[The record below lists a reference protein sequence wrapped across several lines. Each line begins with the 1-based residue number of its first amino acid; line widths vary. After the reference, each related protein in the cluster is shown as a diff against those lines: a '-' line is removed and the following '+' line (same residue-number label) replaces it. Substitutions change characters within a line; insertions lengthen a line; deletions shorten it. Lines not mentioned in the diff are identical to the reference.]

1 MKEYVGMN
9 KIRKILCLILTVTM
23 LLSITGCSKSSTGT
37 NSLND
42 MITITDQGGNVV
54 KVPGHINRIVVC
66 DILPLPSVL
75 AVFFDSAKKI
85 VGMAQP
91 SMTAAKN
98 SLLSKLYPEIL
109 NAKTGF
115 INGSDVNVEELTA
128 LKPDVVFY
136 SASSKELGDKLRK
149 AGFNAVAISVNKW
162 NYNAI
167 ETLNNWIALLSQI
180 FPDNDKSKIVKDYS
194 DKTYELVQKR
204 VAKLPE
210 NEKTKLFFL
219 FKYSENSISTSGN
232 QFFGEWWA
240 EAIGAVNIGKEINKD
255 NAVQVNMEQI
265 YKWNPDKILITN
277 FTTAQ
282 PEDLYNNSTGSY
294 NWSGIKAVENKQV
307 YKMPLGMYRSYTP
320 GVDTPITLLWMAKTV
335 YPDLF
340 KDINITDEVK
350 KYYKTVFG
358 INLTDQ
364 QANSIFTPVSDAGVG
379 F

>member
-1 MKEYVGMN
+1 MKN
-9 KIRKILCLILTVTM
+9 IKKLICLFLTIIM
-23 LLSITGCSKSSTGT
+23 LLSIAGCSKGSANSNKVSSDT
-37 NSLND
+37 
-42 MITITDQGGNVV
+42 ITITDHNGNKV
-54 KVPGHINRIVVC
+54 KLPKHINRIVVC

-85 VGMAQP
+85 VGMSEP

-98 SLLSKLYPEIL
+98 SLLSKLYPQIL

-115 INGSDVNVEELTA
+115 IKGSDVNVEELSA

-136 SASSKELGDKLRK
+136 NASSKELGNKLKK

-167 ETLNNWIALLSQI
+167 ETLNNWISLLSEI
-180 FPDNDKSKIVKDYS
+180 FPYNDKAKVVKSYS
-194 DKTYELVQKR
+194 DKTYNMVQKR
-204 VAKLPE
+204 VASISDSKRE
-210 NEKTKLFFL
+210 RLFFL
-219 FKYSENSISTSGN
+219 FQCSPNSIASSGDH
-232 QFFGEWWA
+232 FFGEWWA
-240 EAIGAVNIGKEINKD
+240 EAVGAENAAKEINKD

-282 PEDLYNNSTGSY
+282 PKDLYNNTIGAY
-294 NWSGIKAVENKQV
+294 NWSGIKAVKDKQV

-340 KDINITDEVK
+340 KDINVTEEVK

-358 INLTDQ
+358 INLTDK
-364 QANSIFTPVSDAGVG
+364 QAESIFSPAANAGSG

>member
-1 MKEYVGMN
+1 MN
-9 KIRKILCLILTVTM
+9 NIKKTLCLILTVTM
-23 LLSITGCSKSSTGT
+23 LLSVTGCSKSASSSN
-37 NSLND
+37 NSSND
-42 MITITDQGGNVV
+42 TITITDQDGNVV
-54 KVPGHINRIVVC
+54 KVPRHIDRIVVC

-167 ETLNNWIALLSQI
+167 ETLNNWISLLSKI
-180 FPDNDKSKIVKDYS
+180 FPDNDKSKTVKDYS

-204 VAKLPE
+204 VAGLPE
-210 NEKTKLFFL
+210 NKRARLFFL

-240 EAIGAVNIGKEINKD
+240 EAIGAVNVGKEINKD

-265 YKWNPDKILITN
+265 YKWNPDKVLVTN

-282 PEDLYNNSTGSY
+282 PKDLFNNSIGSY

-358 INLTDQ
+358 IELTDQ
-364 QANSIFTPVSDAGVG
+364 QANSIFTPVSDAGSG

>member
-1 MKEYVGMN
+1 MN
-9 KIRKILCLILTVTM
+9 NIKKILCLILTVTM
-23 LLSITGCSKSSTGT
+23 LLSITGCSKSLSSS
-37 NSLND
+37 NSSND

-162 NYNAI
+162 HYNAI
-167 ETLNNWIALLSQI
+167 ETLNNWISLLSQI

-210 NEKTKLFFL
+210 NEKAKLFFL

-240 EAIGAVNIGKEINKD
+240 EAIGAINVGKEINRD

-265 YKWNPDKILITN
+265 YKWNPDKILVTN

-282 PEDLYNNSTGSY
+282 PEDLYNNSIGSY

-335 YPDLF
+335 YPNLF

-358 INLTDQ
+358 IDLTDQ
-364 QANSIFTPVSDAGVG
+364 QANSIFTPVSNAGDG

>member
-1 MKEYVGMN
+1 MKN
-9 KIRKILCLILTVTM
+9 IKKLICLFLTIIM
-23 LLSITGCSKSSTGT
+23 LLSIAGCSKGSANSNKVSSDT
-37 NSLND
+37 
-42 MITITDQGGNVV
+42 ITITDHNGNKV
-54 KVPGHINRIVVC
+54 KLPKHINRIVVC

-85 VGMAQP
+85 VGMSEP

-98 SLLSKLYPEIL
+98 SLLSKLYPQIL
-109 NAKTGF
+109 KAKTGF
-115 INGSDVNVEELTA
+115 IKGSDVNVEELSA

-136 SASSKELGDKLRK
+136 NASSKELGNKLKK

-167 ETLNNWIALLSQI
+167 ETLNNWISLLSEI
-180 FPDNDKSKIVKDYS
+180 FPYNDKAKVVKSYS
-194 DKTYELVQKR
+194 DKTYSMVQKR
-204 VAKLPE
+204 VASISDSKRAR
-210 NEKTKLFFL
+210 LFFL
-219 FKYSENSISTSGN
+219 FQYSPNSIASSGDH
-232 QFFGEWWA
+232 FFGEWWA
-240 EAIGAVNIGKEINKD
+240 EAVGAVNAAKEINKD

-282 PEDLYNNSTGSY
+282 PKDLYNNTIGAY
-294 NWSGIKAVENKQV
+294 NWSGIKAVKDKQV

-340 KDINITDEVK
+340 KDINVTEEVK

-358 INLTDQ
+358 INLTDK
-364 QANSIFTPVSDAGVG
+364 QAESIFTPAANAGSG

>member
-1 MKEYVGMN
+1 MKN
-9 KIRKILCLILTVTM
+9 FKKILCLILTAIM
-23 LLSITGCSKSSTGT
+23 LLSVTGCSKSSVSSAA
-37 NSLND
+37 NSND
-42 MITITDQGGNVV
+42 TITITDHNGNTV
-54 KVPGHINRIVVC
+54 KVPKHIERIVVC
-66 DILPLPSVL
+66 DIYPLPSVL

-136 SASSKELGDKLRK
+136 SASSRELGEKLRK

-167 ETLNNWIALLSQI
+167 ETLNNWISLLSQI
-180 FPDNDKSKIVKDYS
+180 FPDNDKTEIVKNYS
-194 DKTYELVQKR
+194 NKTYEMVQKR
-204 VAKLPE
+204 VSNLPE
-210 NEKTKLFFL
+210 KGRARLFFL
-219 FKYSENSISTSGN
+219 FNYSANSIATSGN

-240 EAIGAVNIGKEINKD
+240 EAIGAVNTAKEINKD

-265 YKWNPDKILITN
+265 YKWNPDKILVTN
-277 FTTAQ
+277 FTKAQ
-282 PEDLYNNSTGSY
+282 PKDLYNNTIGSY

-320 GVDTPITLLWMAKTV
+320 GVDTPITLLWLAKTV

-358 INLTDQ
+358 IDLTDQ
-364 QANSIFTPVSDAGVG
+364 QANLIFTPVSDAGSG